1 MNISEYILALMSI
14 VVGLAMT
21 QLLSGAAEIAQHSRP
36 IRTYWI
42 HTGWMIYLFLTLIH
56 FWWWEFGLLRIQ
68 SWTFIAYAFVI
79 CFAVL
84 LYFLVALLV
93 PQHLSDQA
101 DLKEYY
107 YQQRTWFFGT
117 MALIQLVDFGDTL
130 VKGWGYFLS
139 LGPEYPVRN
148 LGIILLSMIAIRTRK
163 EWFHGS
169 MIVLFVAYQLFWIM
183 RHFNRVG

>member
-1 MNISEYILALMSI
+1 
-14 VVGLAMT
+14 
-21 QLLSGAAEIAQHSRP
+21 
-36 IRTYWI
+36 
-42 HTGWMIYLFLTLIH
+42 
-56 FWWWEFGLLRIQ
+56 
-68 SWTFIAYAFVI
+68 
-79 CFAVL
+79 
-84 LYFLVALLV
+84 
-93 PQHLSDQA
+93 
-101 DLKEYY
+101 
-107 YQQRTWFFGT
+107 